1 MRTAGNRTIILIV
14 ASLSSFLTPFMGSS
28 VNIALPAIGQ
38 EFSMNAIM
46 LNWVS
51 TSYLIATAVF
61 LLPFGKAADIY
72 GKKGIF
78 INGVVIFSLSS
89 LLVAFS
95 PSAGV
100 LLSFRVLQGIGS
112 AMIFGTGVAILV
124 AVYPPEERGRA
135 LGINVAATYFGLSLG
150 PFIGGILTE
159 NFGWES
165 IFLVTV
171 PVGII
176 ITALA
181 SKGIGEEKA
190 EPKKGGIDHAGALIY
205 SLSLIVIMYGFS
217 RIPGLS
223 GAVLIIAGAAGMAL
237 FLLWEKRTESPL
249 LDIRLMTHNRPFA
262 FSNLAAFIHYSATFA
277 VTFLL
282 SLYLQYIKAMSPQ
295 EAGLVL
301 VSQPFVMTAF
311 SPIAGRL
318 SDRIEPRILAS
329 AGMAVTCLG
338 LLLVAFLREDTGMG
352 QILAALV
359 LIGFGFAFFSSPNTN
374 AIMSAV
380 EKKMYG
386 VASGMIA
393 TMRITGQ
400 MVSMGV
406 ALMLFAVFIGQHKI
420 TPEIYPDF
428 MKSLNT
434 GFLIFS
440 VLCAAGAF
448 ASLARGRIH
457 ENGNSTPRS
466 ADTDSG

>member
-1 MRTAGNRTIILIV
+1 MHSGDGMKTAGSRTIILIV

-28 VNIALPAIGQ
+28 VNIALPAIAG
-38 EFSMNAIM
+38 EFSMNAIA

-61 LLPFGKAADIY
+61 LLPIGRAADIY
-72 GKKGIF
+72 GKKRIF
-78 INGVVIFSLSS
+78 IRGIAIFSLSS
-89 LLVAFS
+89 LLIIMS
-95 PSAGV
+95 PSTGI
-100 LLSFRVLQGIGS
+100 LLFFRVLQGIGS
-112 AMIFGTGVAILV
+112 SMIFGTGVAILV

-135 LGINVAATYFGLSLG
+135 LGINVAATYLGLSLG

-159 NFGWES
+159 NFGWQS
-165 IFLVTV
+165 IFLVNV
-171 PVGII
+171 PIGII
-176 ITALA
+176 VLALA
-181 SKGIGEEKA
+181 AKGIREEKG
-190 EPKKGGIDHAGALIY
+190 ETRSGGIDYKGSLIF
-205 SLSLIVIMYGFS
+205 SLSLIMVMYGFS
-217 RIPGLS
+217 RVPGFS
-223 GAVLIIAGAAGMAL
+223 GVWLIIAGTAGLAL
-237 FLLWEKRTESPL
+237 FVAWEKRAESPV
-249 LDIRLMTHNRPFA
+249 LDIRLMTHNRAFA

-282 SLYLQYIKAMSPQ
+282 SLYLQYVKAMTPQ

-301 VSQPFVMTAF
+301 VSQPFVMMAL
-311 SPIAGRL
+311 SPLAGRL

-329 AGMAVTCLG
+329 AGMAMTCLG
-338 LLLVAFLREDTGMG
+338 LVMFAFLREDTGLAE
-352 QILAALV
+352 ILAALV
-359 LIGFGFAFFSSPNTN
+359 IIGLGFALFSSPNTN

-380 EKKMYG
+380 DKKMYG

-406 ALMLFAVFIGQHKI
+406 ALMLFAVFIGEKKI

-428 MKSLNT
+428 MMSLHM

-440 VLCAAGAF
+440 VLCAAGAV

-457 ENGNSTPRS
+457 DGPNS
-466 ADTDSG
+466 AA

>member
-1 MRTAGNRTIILIV
+1 MKTAGNRSVILIV

-28 VNIALPAIGQ
+28 VNIALPAIAR
-38 EFSMNAIM
+38 EFSMNAIT

-61 LLPFGKAADIY
+61 LLPFGRAADIY
-72 GKKGIF
+72 GKKRIF
-78 INGVVIFSLSS
+78 IRGVAIFSLSS
-89 LLVAFS
+89 LLIIMS
-95 PSAGV
+95 PSTPI
-100 LLSFRVLQGIGS
+100 LLFFRVLQGIGS
-112 AMIFGTGVAILV
+112 SMIFGTGVAILV
-124 AVYPPEERGRA
+124 AVYTPEERGRV
-135 LGINVAATYFGLSLG
+135 LGINVAATYLGLSLG

-165 IFLVTV
+165 IFLVNV
-171 PVGII
+171 PIGII
-176 ITALA
+176 VLALA
-181 SKGIGEEKA
+181 AKGIVEENGETKA
-190 EPKKGGIDHAGALIY
+190 GGIDYTGSLIF

-217 RIPGLS
+217 RVPGFS
-223 GAVLIIAGAAGMAL
+223 GLWLTIAGLAGLAL
-237 FLLWEKRTESPL
+237 FIAWEKRAENPV
-249 LDIRLMTHNRPFA
+249 LDMRLMTHNRPFA

-277 VTFLL
+277 ATFLL
-282 SLYLQYIKAMSPQ
+282 SLYLQYVKAMTPQ

-301 VSQPFVMTAF
+301 VSQPLVMMAF
-311 SPIAGRL
+311 SPLAGRL

-329 AGMAVTCLG
+329 AGMVMTCLG
-338 LLLVAFLREDTGMG
+338 LFMFAFLREDTGMME
-352 QILAALV
+352 ILAALV
-359 LIGFGFAFFSSPNTN
+359 VIGFGFAFFSSPNTN

-406 ALMLFAVFIGQHKI
+406 ALMLFAVFIGQKKI
-420 TPEIYPDF
+420 TPEIYPEF
-428 MKSLNT
+428 MRSLHA

-440 VLCAAGAF
+440 VFCAAGAV

-457 ENGNSTPRS
+457 EIGNSS
-466 ADTDSG
+466 AGH